1 MARPKVE
8 EHKLKSLSRIDPATY
23 RRAMYHFYHS
33 EESKAHPGQRPSD
46 ANLSQYADWRETHMV
61 PNYSFDSYAKDI
73 SNFFHNGSMG
83 KVTYVT
89 PHSGGR
95 KKKE

>member
-8 EHKLKSLSRIDPATY
+8 EHQFKSLSRIDPAIY

-33 EESKAHPGQRPSD
+33 DESKAHPGQRPSD
-46 ANLSQYADWRETHMV
+46 ADLSRYADWRETHMV
-61 PNYSFDSYAKDI
+61 PNYSFDNYAKDI
-73 SNFFHNGSMG
+73 SNFVCNGSTHN
-83 KVTYVT
+83 VTYVT
-89 PHSGGR
+89 PHAGGR

>member
-1 MARPKVE
+1 MGRPKVE
-8 EHKLKSLSRIDPATY
+8 EHKFKSLSRIDPAIY

-33 EESKAHPGQRPSD
+33 EASKTHPGQRPSD
-46 ANLSQYADWRETHMV
+46 GDLSTFADWRETHMV
-61 PNYSFDSYAKDI
+61 PNYSFDNYVRDLDNYPGGA
-73 SNFFHNGSMG
+73 HL
-83 KVTYVT
+83 KVKYVT